1 MRLPHSRLCRK
12 TPPCSFLGKRLVLRL
27 LFEVSVRFSACSER
41 IVRINAA
48 GYLSHC
54 VPRRLSARKN
64 AVLSNAA
71 HDLQVSHSRIERPSI
86 PPSPTVDLAV
96 YIHNRG
102 TTIRFAAES

>member
-1 MRLPHSRLCRK
+1 MQLLKSLC
-12 TPPCSFLGKRLVLRL
+12 TTEIISP
-27 LFEVSVRFSACSER
+27 E
-41 IVRINAA
+41 
-48 GYLSHC
+48 
-54 VPRRLSARKN
+54 N

-71 HDLQVSHSRIERPSI
+71 HDLQVSHFRVERPSI